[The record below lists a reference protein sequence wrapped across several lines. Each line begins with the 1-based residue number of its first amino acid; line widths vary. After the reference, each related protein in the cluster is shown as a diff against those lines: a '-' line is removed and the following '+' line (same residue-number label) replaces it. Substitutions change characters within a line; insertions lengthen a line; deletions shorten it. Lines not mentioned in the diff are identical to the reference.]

1 MNKYIL
7 INHGVGSTEGWEQYF
22 AMLHDQGHFI
32 GGSALDY
39 GLSVTGGH
47 FAEPISRTITGY
59 IVIQAKD
66 LETAKSLAAQCPVH
80 LAGGT
85 VEVFTLV
92 KT

>member
-7 INHGVGSTEGWEQYF
+7 LNHSSVPSDGWDAYF
-22 AMLHDQGHFI
+22 ALLSAGGHFI

-39 GLSVTGGH
+39 GLSVSGGH

-59 IVIQAKD
+59 IVIQAPD
-66 LETAKSLAAQCPVH
+66 LETAKSLATQCPVH
-80 LAGGT
+80 RAGGT

-92 KT
+92 KS